1 MGGYMFIK
9 CTSSTY
15 WIVPLTLSLKEIYW
29 KLGDSG
35 SSTSCGMDGPRLR
48 YLPSGR
54 GRDGR
59 IFGGDGILKMKYADR

>member
-1 MGGYMFIK
+1 MFIK
-9 CTSSTY
+9 HIFNLLDYSFNFV
-15 WIVPLTLSLKEIYW
+15 IKEIYW

-54 GRDGR
+54 GRDGFLEEMVFSR
-59 IFGGDGILKMKYADR
+59 